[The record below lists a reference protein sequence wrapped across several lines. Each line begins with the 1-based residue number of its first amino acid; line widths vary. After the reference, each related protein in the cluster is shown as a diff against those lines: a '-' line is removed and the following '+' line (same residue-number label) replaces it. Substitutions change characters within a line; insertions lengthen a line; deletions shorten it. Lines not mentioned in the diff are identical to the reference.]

1 MIEKVFRREQS
12 YYDGVSTLPNPVVC
26 IRPTA
31 IGLNAAA
38 TSRFARG
45 KIRAVLIPLKDIP
58 AIGVTFFNAKIKG
71 SILIRKQ
78 RGYTILAEPEFF
90 EKHSYILAHVR
101 HLNIAHFYLHP
112 LPEELV
118 PEDYY
123 GSECYY
129 ASLTEGNSLRDLQR
143 ISKKGEKNQ

>member
-1 MIEKVFRREQS
+1 MTERVFLREQD
-12 YYDGVSTLPNPVVC
+12 YYNGVSTLSDPVVC

-38 TSRFARG
+38 TSKFAKG

-58 AIGVTFFNAKIKG
+58 AIGVTFFSAKIKG

-78 RGYTILAEPEFF
+78 RGYTILSEPEFF
-90 EKHSYILAHVR
+90 ERYSYISACVR
-101 HLNIAHFYLHP
+101 YLDIAHFYLHP
-112 LPEELV
+112 LPKELV

-129 ASLTEGNSLRDLQR
+129 APLTEENSLRNLKE
-143 ISKKGEKNQ
+143 KK

>member
-1 MIEKVFRREQS
+1 MTEKVFLREQD
-12 YYDGVSTLPNPVVC
+12 YYDGKTALPDPVIC

-38 TSRFARG
+38 TSKFAKG

-58 AIGVTFFNAKIKG
+58 AIGVTFFSAKIKG

-78 RGYTILAEPEFF
+78 RGYTTLSEPEFF
-90 EKHSYILAHVR
+90 ERYSYIPACVR
-101 HLNIAHFYLHP
+101 YLDIAHFYLHS
-112 LPEELV
+112 LPKELV

-129 ASLTEGNSLRDLQR
+129 APLTEENSLRNLKE
-143 ISKKGEKNQ
+143 KK

>member
-1 MIEKVFRREQS
+1 MIEKVFRREQD
-12 YYDGVSTLPNPVVC
+12 YYNGVSTLPDPVVC
-26 IRPTA
+26 IRPTQ

-38 TSRFARG
+38 TNKFAKG
-45 KIRAVLIPLKDIP
+45 KIRAILIPLKDIP
-58 AIGVTFFNAKIKG
+58 AIGVTFFSAKIKG
-71 SILIRKQ
+71 SILIRRQ

-90 EKHSYILAHVR
+90 EEHSYILARVR

-129 ASLTEGNSLRDLQR
+129 APLTEENSLRDL
-143 ISKKGEKNQ
+143 KEK